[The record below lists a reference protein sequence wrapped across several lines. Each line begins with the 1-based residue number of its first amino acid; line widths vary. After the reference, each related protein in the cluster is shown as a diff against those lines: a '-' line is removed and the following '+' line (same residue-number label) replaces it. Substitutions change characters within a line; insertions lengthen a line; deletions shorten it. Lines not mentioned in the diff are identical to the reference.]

1 VGEILGELENLWIE
15 RNFNLDR
22 ANLVARLEAMVQP
35 S

>member
-22 ANLVARLEAMVQP
+22 ENLVARLEARVQP
-35 S
+35 D